1 MSDDQSKA
9 SSQSVAT
16 EPAGKS
22 AGEPAGKKRWL
33 SWAVGW
39 VLLPGTIIGVLFGG
53 GVLVGVHFHDSW
65 LARLIVWFVEL
76 F

>member
-16 EPAGKS
+16 ETE
-22 AGEPAGKKRWL
+22 GEPAGKTRWL

>member
-1 MSDDQSKA
+1 MSDPETKVPSKRDAPAPAEGEAERRQS
-9 SSQSVAT
+9 
-16 EPAGKS
+16 
-22 AGEPAGKKRWL
+22 WL

-39 VLLPGTIIGVLFGG
+39 VLVPGVIIGLIFGG

-65 LARLIVWFVEL
+65 LARLVVWLVDL

>member
-1 MSDDQSKA
+1 MADVQSKA
-9 SSQSVAT
+9 PVKRDPPV
-16 EPAGKS
+16 PAPAPAPAESK
-22 AGEPAGKKRWL
+22 AGWL

-39 VLLPGTIIGVLFGG
+39 VLVPLTILGLIFGG

-65 LARLIVWFVEL
+65 LASLIMWFAGL